1 MERDGAHRGFPV
13 TSRRT
18 ALGLALG
25 AVGAVSTAGCG
36 PEPVR
41 GYTVEKWRS
50 ERGQNFM
57 IAHRGGGDVVPEHTL
72 EAYQA
77 ALGWGAKALE
87 ISVVGTSDGV
97 LICQHD
103 LDYNRTTNLRGP
115 VVTQTSSVL
124 VDARVTVPRLGP
136 RWNGDNA
143 PPVARLE
150 EVLRKIGDRAVL
162 IIEAK
167 DDSVFP
173 GVQRAIA
180 DRGLEKSVIVKL
192 HQDTQRIGEAHKLG
206 FPVFCYFGTV
216 REMTPDRI
224 TAVAA
229 QLDPARDCLVV
240 PAYSD
245 DGLIPD
251 ELLALATATKVPV
264 WVHPVHRRW
273 EVAHFFARGVQAL
286 VASSYG
292 YLASTVKPLTTADWE
307 SGALHPGE
315 MTKQPDSTNYGLEWP
330 EPGVIRLAV
339 QERQAF
345 LTLGHLSP
353 LATPQGPYVIDL
365 ELRVDTAP
373 KDPFSNLSLAFGHA
387 DDLYYE
393 HRQGA
398 RGGYHAMI
406 RMTGEIDLRRHDV
419 GSDEGEPLGKPV
431 PGPKLVKGTWV
442 PLRVEVTPTR
452 LTFTRMDTGASI
464 SGEDST
470 HRGAYLHV
478 GRSALDGAISLRRLQ
493 IRQTPDSTRT

>member
-1 MERDGAHRGFPV
+1 MERAGAHRGFPL
-13 TSRRT
+13 TNRRT
-18 ALGLALG
+18 VLGLALG
-25 AVGAVSTAGCG
+25 AAGAVASAGCG

-41 GYTVEKWRS
+41 HYTVDQWRS
-50 ERGQNFM
+50 ERGKNFM

-72 EAYQA
+72 AAYEA
-77 ALGWGAKALE
+77 ALSWGAKAIE
-87 ISVVGTSDGV
+87 ISVVGTSDGI

-103 LDYNRTTNLRGP
+103 LTYNRTTNLKGP

-136 RWNGDNA
+136 RWNGDNS
-143 PPVARLE
+143 PPVARLD

-173 GVQRAIA
+173 GIQRAIA
-180 DRGLEKSVIVKL
+180 DRGLEKSVVIKL
-192 HQDTQRIGEAHKLG
+192 HQDTQRIGEAHELG

-216 REMTPDRI
+216 SEMTPERI
-224 TAVAA
+224 AAVAA
-229 QLDPARDCLVV
+229 QLDPARDCLVI

-245 DGLIPD
+245 DGMISD
-251 ELLALATATKVPV
+251 ELLALATATNVPV
-264 WVHPVHRRW
+264 WVHPLHRRW
-273 EVAHFFARGVQAL
+273 EVEHFFSRGVQAI

-292 YLASTVKPLTTADWE
+292 YLASTVEPLAQADWE
-307 SGALHPGE
+307 SESLHPGE
-315 MTKQPDSTNYGLEWP
+315 MTKQPDSNKYALEWP
-330 EPGVIRLAV
+330 EPGAVRLAV

-345 LTLGHLSP
+345 LTLGHLAP
-353 LATPQGPYVIDL
+353 LAVPDGPYTVDL
-365 ELRVDTAP
+365 EVRVDTAP
-373 KDPFSNLSLAFGHA
+373 KDPFSNVSLAFGHA
-387 DDLYYE
+387 DDRYYE

-398 RGGYHAMI
+398 QGGYHAMM

-419 GSDEGEPLGKPV
+419 GSDEGEPLGAPIA
-431 PGPKLVKGTWV
+431 GPKLPRGTWI
-442 PLRVEVTPTR
+442 PLRVTVGATR
-452 LTFTRMDTGASI
+452 LTFTRLDTGASI

-470 HRGAYLHV
+470 FRGPYLHV